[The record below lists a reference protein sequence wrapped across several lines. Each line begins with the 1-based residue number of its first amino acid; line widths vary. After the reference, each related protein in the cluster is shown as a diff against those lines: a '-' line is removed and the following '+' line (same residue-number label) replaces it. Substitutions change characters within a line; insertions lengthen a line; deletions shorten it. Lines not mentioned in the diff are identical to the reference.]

1 MNIGFYYG
9 SFDPFTNGHFNLV
22 SEAAKRFDKVI
33 VTIGSNPLKMY
44 KRRRFNKKIM
54 KKQMEKLFIR
64 ENLINVE
71 VSFGFFSTMCKLKNY
86 RPTLIRGIRN
96 SKDESYERKIAKIL
110 KMIFRLETIF
120 IRGGNISSTMVMNKI
135 REGENV
141 EHLLPKEIF
150 EIVKTK

>member
-1 MNIGFYYG
+1 MNIGFIYG

-22 SEAAKRFDKVI
+22 SEASKRFDKVI

-44 KRRRFNKKIM
+44 KRRRFNKKVM

-71 VSFGFFSTMCKLKNY
+71 VSFGFFATMWKLKNY

-96 SKDESYERKIAKIL
+96 SKDESYERKIAKIW
-110 KMIFRLETIF
+110 KKIFRLETIF

-141 EHLLPKEIF
+141 EYLLPKEIL
-150 EIVKTK
+150 EIVKSK